1 MDRTLRIGRI
11 LGIEI
16 RLDYSW
22 FIAFALVTWSL
33 IRHYFPSTHPG
44 WSTGIYWA
52 MGAVTALL
60 FFGSVLAHELAHS
73 LVSQAHGVAVRDITL
88 YIFGGAAQINEEP
101 RSARGE
107 LLMAVAGPFASLV
120 IAGLFGLLWLV
131 ILPVSLQL
139 HALAG
144 WLAWINVGV
153 GLFNL
158 IPGFPLD
165 GGRVLRAAVWGVTGS
180 LRRATQIAA
189 RVGQVMATGF
199 ILWGIWQVFRG
210 NWANGVWIAFIG
222 WFLDDAASASRQQV
236 TLQDMLAGHAA
247 REVMMTDCP
256 RIARDLPL
264 DVVVERIVLPSGR
277 RCFPVMEDDRIL
289 GLLTLHNI
297 RKVNRERWPI
307 TRVEEM
313 MIPRH
318 ELKTV
323 DPGDDLAVVFERMAA
338 EDVNQFPVMENGTLL
353 GMVARNNV
361 LAFLR
366 TRAELGL

>member
-1 MDRTLRIGRI
+1 MSRTLRIGRI
-11 LGIEI
+11 FGIEI

-22 FIAFALVTWSL
+22 FIAFALVAWSL
-33 IRHYFPSTHPG
+33 VRHYFPSTHPG
-44 WSTGIYWA
+44 WSRGVYWT
-52 MGAVTALL
+52 MGAITALL

-73 LVSQAHGVAVRDITL
+73 LISQAHGVAVRDITL
-88 YIFGGAAQINEEP
+88 YIFGGVAQISEEP
-101 RSARGE
+101 KSARGE
-107 LLMAVAGPFASLV
+107 FLMALAGPFTSLV

-131 ILPVSLQL
+131 ILPTSPQL

-153 GLFNL
+153 ALFNL

-165 GGRVLRAAVWGVTGS
+165 GGRVLRATVWGITGN

-189 RVGQVMATGF
+189 RLGQVIATGF
-199 ILWGIWQVFRG
+199 ILWGIWQIFRG
-210 NWANGVWIAFIG
+210 NWANGVWVAFIG
-222 WFLDDAASASRQQV
+222 WFLDDAATASRRRV
-236 TLQDMLAGHAA
+236 SLQDMLAGHVA

-264 DVVVERIVLPSGR
+264 DVMVERVALPSGR
-277 RCFPVMEDDRIL
+277 RCFPVMEDNRVL

-297 RKVNRERWPI
+297 KRVPRERWAT
-307 TRVEEM
+307 TRVEEV
-313 MIPRH
+313 MIPQH

-323 DPGDDLAVVFERMAA
+323 EPGDDLALVFERMAA
-338 EDVNQFPVMENGTLL
+338 EDVNQFPVMESGNLL

-366 TRAELGL
+366 TRTELGL

>member
-22 FIAFALVTWSL
+22 FIAFALVAWSL
-33 IRHYFPSTHPG
+33 VRHYFPATHPG
-44 WSTGIYWA
+44 WSMGVYWA

-60 FFGSVLAHELAHS
+60 FFGSVLAHEMAHS
-73 LVSQAHGVAVRDITL
+73 LVSQAHGVPVRDITL
-88 YIFGGAAQINEEP
+88 YIFGGGAQIEEEP
-101 RSARGE
+101 RSARGQ
-107 LLMAVAGPFASLV
+107 LLMALAGPFASLGL
-120 IAGLFGLLWLV
+120 AGLFGLLWLA
-131 ILPVSLQL
+131 ILPASPQL

-144 WLAWINVGV
+144 WLAWINAGV

-165 GGRVLRAAVWGVTGS
+165 GGRVLRAAIWGITGD

-189 RVGQVMATGF
+189 RVGQVVAAGL
-199 ILWGIWQVFRG
+199 ILWGIWHIFRG
-210 NWANGVWIAFIG
+210 NWANGAWIAFIG
-222 WFLDDAASASRQQV
+222 WFLDDAARASQRQV

-264 DVVVERIVLPSGR
+264 DVVVERVALPSGR
-277 RCFPVMEDDRIL
+277 RCFPVMEDDRVL
-289 GLLTLHNI
+289 GLLTLHDI
-297 RKVNRERWPI
+297 KKVPRERWAT
-307 TRVEEM
+307 TRVEEV
-313 MIPRH
+313 MIPLH
-318 ELKTV
+318 ELKMV
-323 DPGDDLAVVFERMAA
+323 APGDDLAFVFERMAA
-338 EDVNQFPVMENGTLL
+338 EDVNQFPVMEDGTLL

-366 TRAELGL
+366 TRTELGY